1 MPEKF
6 VDTKTTIT
14 LDNSVYPWDPYSDQ
28 PAVIRDRRLRRQLYR
43 QGVVSTIKTFIFGL
57 LLPLLSIPLL
67 YKKRCSIN
75 TASIDSIGL
84 SVNIESRLTEKY
96 DVSTA
101 QLVAMIEE
109 LGVKRLLIRIPLAD
123 IENIERY
130 VKFIQHFRAKKLLVT
145 ILQDRRHINDPAL
158 LKQSLYTIFNALDGI
173 VQHYQIA
180 NAVNRRKWAFTSLDE
195 YLEFFATAQQI
206 KQAHFPD
213 IKLLGASI
221 IDFELPD
228 FTRALFHLKPVQ
240 YDGVASLLYVDRRG
254 APENKQFGFDLISKI
269 SLFHSLMTTSKKSKN
284 ELWITETNWPLS
296 GTEPFAPALGHCMV
310 NEEDQAKYL
319 VRYYLLMFA
328 SGKVTACFW
337 HQLVAPGYGLIDN
350 RITDQAQHSYI
361 RKRKAYYSFKL
372 LIELFQHAHI
382 THFEERKSGL
392 HRLMAKNEQGD
403 VMAVWSSRQNFDMI
417 VDTNKT
423 IIDIIGNTIKPD
435 KNHTITVSGNVNYI
449 LSYQCYKD

>member
-1 MPEKF
+1 MI
-6 VDTKTTIT
+6 VDCAA
-14 LDNSVYPWDPYSDQ
+14 S
-28 PAVIRDRRLRRQLYR
+28 R
-43 QGVVSTIKTFIFGL
+43 QGVISTVKTCIAGF

-75 TASIDSIGL
+75 TASINSIGL
-84 SVNIESRLTEKY
+84 GVNIESALDEKY
-96 DVSTA
+96 SVPIA
-101 QLVAMIEE
+101 QLVAMVEE
-109 LGVKRLLIRIPLAD
+109 LGVERLLIRIPLAD
-123 IENIERY
+123 IQNIAQYIE
-130 VKFIQHFRAKKLLVT
+130 FIQHFRAKKLLVT
-145 ILQDRRHINDPAL
+145 ILQDRRHINNPAL
-158 LKQSLYTIFNALDGI
+158 PRQSLYTIFNALDGV

-180 NAVNRRKWAFTSLDE
+180 NAVNRRKWAFISFDE
-195 YLEFFATAQQI
+195 YLDFFAVAQQI
-206 KQAHFPD
+206 KQTHFPD

-228 FTRALFHLKPVQ
+228 FARALFHLKPVQ

-269 SLFHSLMTTSKKSKN
+269 NLFHSLMTTSKKSKH

-310 NEEDQAKYL
+310 NEEDQARYL

-337 HQLVAPGYGLIDN
+337 HQLVAPGYGLVDN
-350 RITDQAQHSYI
+350 RITDQEKHIYI

-382 THFEERKSGL
+382 THFEERKDGL
-392 HRLMAKNEQGD
+392 HRLMATNEQGD
-403 VMAVWSSRQNFDMI
+403 VMAVWSSNQNFDMT
-417 VDTNKT
+417 VDTNTT

-435 KNHTITVSGNVNYI
+435 KNHAITVSGDVNYI
-449 LSYQCYKD
+449 LSYHRCRD